1 MEKSKIYEKLDGF
14 FEKFM
19 IHKKSDEKLKN
30 IDCYYIDSEEKK
42 YIFAC
47 KVYHDKQS
55 LFENWESDQD
65 TDIALYLQNDCFSKN
80 DIRWDIYF
88 LLIYVGQDNLT
99 LEEFHN
105 IERDRFCCKKVV
117 LSVSENTKVEEALNF
132 KLPVTNNYYKLN
144 KMENYITNESFLENL
159 RKRASL
165 DKEDFPDNL
174 LADVGKNKIEI
185 IEKLRVKL

>member
-1 MEKSKIYEKLDGF
+1 MEKSQIYNKLDEF
-14 FEKFM
+14 FGRFM
-19 IHKKSDEKLKN
+19 VYKKYDENLKN
-30 IDCYYIDSEEKK
+30 IDCYYIDSEQKK

-47 KVYHDKQS
+47 KVYQDKQS
-55 LFENWESDQD
+55 LFEYWETDQD
-65 TDIALYLQNDCFSKN
+65 TDIALYLQNECFSKN

-99 LEEFHN
+99 LEEYHN

-117 LSVSENTKVEEALNF
+117 FSVSESTKIEEVLNF

-144 KMENYITNESFLENL
+144 KMENYITNEFFLEHLRNL
-159 RKRASL
+159 AGL
-165 DKEDFPDNL
+165 NKEDFPDRL
-174 LADVGKNKIEI
+174 LSDVGNNKIEI